1 MKSND
6 PIYDTVADVAFIL
19 DGLRIVADMVV
30 WNKNLSR
37 EEKEAFQYLMPSAL
51 KLSKNA
57 LYQMMEQEFPREGIG
72 KKPS

>member
-30 WNKNLSR
+30 WNENLSR
-37 EEKEAFQYLMPSAL
+37 EEKEAFQYLMP
-51 KLSKNA
+51 
-57 LYQMMEQEFPREGIG
+57 
-72 KKPS
+72 